1 MENEQVKT
9 IITKEGKKK
18 LEIELKN
25 LIEVERPQAIIEI
38 KEARSQGDL
47 SENAE
52 YDAARERQGKIE
64 DRIREITIILENSQ
78 VLSINHSS
86 NNKTKSNGEK
96 VKIGS
101 EVTIEHINNDN
112 KAKKYQI
119 VGTLEANPFAE
130 PIAKISNESPL
141 AKAILNRVKNDV
153 VTVDGLKKYEVK
165 IVEIKN

>member
-1 MENEQVKT
+1 MENEQMKT
-9 IITKEGKKK
+9 IITKDGKKK
-18 LEIELKN
+18 LELELKN
-25 LIEVERPQAIIEI
+25 LVEVERPQVIIEI

-52 YDAARERQGKIE
+52 YDAARERQGKTE
-64 DRIREITIILENSQ
+64 DRIREINRILENSQ

-86 NNKTKSNGEK
+86 NSKTKSTTEK

-101 EVTIEHINNDN
+101 EVVIEHINDQ
-112 KAKKYQI
+112 KTKKYQI

-141 AKAILNRVKNDV
+141 AKAIINRLKNDV
-153 VTVDGLKKYEVK
+153 VTVEGIKKYEVK
-165 IVEIKN
+165 IIEIKN